1 MLSIQVLYNQR
12 STLILSYTP
21 RSESKKSSKLR
32 KRLSFNTAAGSIKR
46 KADLFELPTYAKKV
60 IKAQHISLLFQFVNI
75 HNDLILQCQYSVI
88 MKLAYKHKCKS
99 LFNSLT
105 RG

>member
-60 IKAQHISLLFQFVNI
+60 IKAQRISLLFQLVYI
-75 HNDLILQCQYSVI
+75 HNDLIL
-88 MKLAYKHKCKS
+88 
-99 LFNSLT
+99 
-105 RG
+105 